1 MTIMKRKYIYGLLL
15 SFLLSSSL
23 SAQRTEYW
31 VDVDP
36 GRGKATALSLVGDVG
51 TVQLNTSSL
60 SKGIHVVGIRTAQ
73 GRKWGQTYTHVF
85 LVARGSSVLTAAEY
99 WVDVDP
105 GRGKATALETSGS
118 EAQLSIPLA
127 TDALAAG
134 IHTIGVRVRQGDIWG
149 LTYTHTFLVTASNS
163 SVLTAAEYWVDAD
176 PGRGEATAIEM
187 SGSETQLSIPLDVDE
202 LAEGTHTI
210 GVRVRQ
216 GDIWG
221 QTYTHS
227 FFITP
232 SRGELMTIEALE
244 AYWDSDFAHAISIPF
259 TQDGD
264 SAVIAPYSLPT
275 DALSYGVHQLSIRA
289 KADGKWGIL
298 DTYEV
303 CKNATPL
310 FSVANSAQL
319 CEGEEV
325 TFQDETLNKQPF
337 TTYRWDVNGDEQTD
351 YTDNTDIHH
360 TFATAGVYTVSLTV
374 QTGEGCEDT
383 YSQEV
388 VIHSKAAPS
397 VGLARSASAVCAGE
411 EVLFVASPTH
421 GGEQPTFR
429 WLRNGVEITGG
440 DGDSLILSDLVDGET
455 IQVKLTTS
463 NPCAA
468 EQEALSPVLTQ
479 TVYALPQ
486 IEFNMAEVYY
496 TDEIAFSLSNMA
508 MPAGGTFYIND
519 EEAQV
524 FDPAANT
531 PGTYT
536 VRYEVSNGN
545 GCESEAETTFKLK
558 ERGEETDIE
567 NVSRQE
573 VPRKLLHEDH
583 IYILRGNR
591 RYTVTGAEVK

>member
-1 MTIMKRKYIYGLLL
+1 MKRKYIYGLLL

-36 GRGKATALSLVGDVG
+36 GRGKATALSLVGDMG

-60 SKGIHVVGIRTAQ
+60 SKGIHTIGVRVRQ
-73 GRKWGQTYTHVF
+73 GDIWGQTYTHTF
-85 LVARGSSVLTAAEY
+85 LVTAQGSSVLNGAEY
-99 WVDVDP
+99 WVDTDP
-105 GRGKATALETSGS
+105 GRGKATPIETSGS

-149 LTYTHTFLVTASNS
+149 QTYTHTFLVTASNS
-163 SVLTAAEYWVDAD
+163 SVLTGAEYWVDAD
-176 PGRGEATAIEM
+176 PGRGKATPIEM
-187 SGSETQLSIPLDVDE
+187 SGSEPQLSIPLATDA
-202 LAEGTHTI
+202 LAAGTHTI

-232 SRGELMTIEALE
+232 SRGEAMTIEALE
-244 AYWDSDFAHAISIPF
+244 AYWDYDWEHAVSIPF

-275 DALSYGVHQLSIRA
+275 DALSYGVHLLSIRA

-310 FSVANSAQL
+310 FSVANAAL

-325 TFQDETLNKQPF
+325 TIQDETLNKQPF

-351 YTDNTDIHH
+351 YTDNSDIHH

-374 QTGEGCEDT
+374 QMGEGCEDT

-429 WLRNGVEITGG
+429 WLRNGVEISGG

-468 EQEALSPVLTQ
+468 EQDALSPVLTQ

-508 MPAGGTFYIND
+508 TPAGGTFYIND

-531 PGTYT
+531 PGIYT
-536 VRYEVSNGN
+536 VRYEVSNGY
-545 GCESEAETTFKLK
+545 GCGAEAETTFELK
-558 ERGEETDIE
+558 ERGEETNIE

-583 IYILRGNR
+583 IYILRGNKI
-591 RYTVTGAEVK
+591 YTITGQIAN

>member
-1 MTIMKRKYIYGLLL
+1 MKRKYIYGLLL

-36 GRGKATALSLVGDVG
+36 GRGKATALSLVGDMG

-60 SKGIHVVGIRTAQ
+60 SKGIHTIGVRVRQ
-73 GRKWGQTYTHVF
+73 GDIWGQTYTHTF
-85 LVARGSSVLTAAEY
+85 LVAAQGSSVLTGAEY

-149 LTYTHTFLVTASNS
+149 QTYTHTFLVTASNS
-163 SVLTAAEYWVDAD
+163 SVLTGAEYWVDAD
-176 PGRGEATAIEM
+176 PGRGKATPIEM
-187 SGSETQLSIPLDVDE
+187 SGSEPQLSIPLATDA
-202 LAEGTHTI
+202 LAAGTHTI

-232 SRGELMTIEALE
+232 SRGEAMTIEALE
-244 AYWDSDFAHAISIPF
+244 AYWDYDWEHAVSIPF

-275 DALSYGVHQLSIRA
+275 DALSYGVHLLSIRA

-310 FSVANSAQL
+310 FSVANAAQL

-325 TFQDETLNKQPF
+325 TIQDETLNKQPF

-351 YTDNTDIHH
+351 YTDNSDIHH

-374 QTGEGCEDT
+374 QMGEGCEDT

-429 WLRNGVEITGG
+429 WLRNGVEISGG

-468 EQEALSPVLTQ
+468 EQDALSPVLTQ

-508 MPAGGTFYIND
+508 TPAGGTFYIND

-531 PGTYT
+531 PGIYT
-536 VRYEVSNGN
+536 VRYEVSNGY
-545 GCESEAETTFKLK
+545 GCGAEAETTFELK
-558 ERGEETDIE
+558 ERGEETNIE

-583 IYILRGNR
+583 IYILRGNKI
-591 RYTVTGAEVK
+591 YTITGQIAN